1 MRPSYRILAGSAI
14 EGLSIRGAVVTV
26 ASMRW
31 LSRILQI
38 AGLTIPLVAILA
50 QLNESISPGALLG
63 FLAVSM
69 ILFSMGRLLER

>member
-1 MRPSYRILAGSAI
+1 MRRSA
-14 EGLSIRGAVVTV
+14 VTV
-26 ASMRW
+26 ASMRS

-50 QLNESISPGALLG
+50 QLNESISAGALLG
-63 FLAVSM
+63 FLVVSM